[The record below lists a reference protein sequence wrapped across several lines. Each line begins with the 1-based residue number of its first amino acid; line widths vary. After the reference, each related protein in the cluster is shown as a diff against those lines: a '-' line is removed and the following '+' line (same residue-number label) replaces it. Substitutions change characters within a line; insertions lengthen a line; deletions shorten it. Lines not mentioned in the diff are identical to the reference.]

1 MVGMDRR
8 QVLVGLGA
16 LTLAPRVAAEPRRVE
31 IRPKVQQVI
40 EGGRTHT
47 LSDTIFEVPSDY
59 AGQEIGLKIGPE
71 AVIDVLR
78 IRVAPGAHDIDRFMQ
93 IGPGVHIGLLDVEA
107 TRQTDHSDEKL
118 DGFVQIR
125 ADDISIEEMRF
136 NRIDRCV
143 LVHRAARVRIG
154 SFECKSYSKGMR
166 ISRSRDVTIGRF
178 RAAASSPNAVL
189 GKPGE
194 NGLIIYDCRRIEL
207 PEVDISDAGEHS
219 IYVAGGAAER
229 FNSDI
234 HFGQVTS
241 RRAGLSGF
249 KCKSPVTPARD
260 ISIDRL
266 DVYDSAYAAQ
276 NGKNE
281 DALRVENCTG
291 FRLREL
297 TARRAERPVSCRAGI
312 YLNGVRDFHLESGHV
327 DSPRGPMVL
336 ITDYRDFDN
345 DGIAITELNGSRL
358 GSHGYY
364 VHHTR
369 GRLLSGLQVR
379 GGVLDEVAGD
389 AVRIEGNAR
398 IPPGTDRIRIAARDV
413 QGALVRGA
421 EGVDVEVTDLG

>member
-194 NGLIIYDCRRIEL
+194 KLMGSEDGPVPQNAEEAEKGMMAHGVTVMEIAMTDGKGDRSLRPHAQSNPDAYVRITERG
-207 PEVDISDAGEHS
+207 PGGIVIRGVKAIVAAMESGDGDGASDACVAMMRDQGE
-219 IYVAGGAAER
+219 
-229 FNSDI
+229 
-234 HFGQVTS
+234 
-241 RRAGLSGF
+241 RAL
-249 KCKSPVTPARD
+249 
-260 ISIDRL
+260 
-266 DVYDSAYAAQ
+266 
-276 NGKNE
+276 
-281 DALRVENCTG
+281 
-291 FRLREL
+291 
-297 TARRAERPVSCRAGI
+297 
-312 YLNGVRDFHLESGHV
+312 
-327 DSPRGPMVL
+327 
-336 ITDYRDFDN
+336 
-345 DGIAITELNGSRL
+345 
-358 GSHGYY
+358 
-364 VHHTR
+364 
-369 GRLLSGLQVR
+369 
-379 GGVLDEVAGD
+379 GVLRQRG
-389 AVRIEGNAR
+389 
-398 IPPGTDRIRIAARDV
+398 
-413 QGALVRGA
+413 LV
-421 EGVDVEVTDLG
+421 VDDT